1 MAPPAAYT
9 LPLFDRPTSDRPAP
23 RIHTAHGS
31 AVLRPYQ
38 TSAIAGIAAELEKH
52 RSTLLVMA
60 TGTGKTTVFGEVARN
75 WPGRVLVLAHRE
87 ELIEQARSRLAV
99 MTQEY
104 VGVEQAQWNAQ
115 AERIV
120 IGSVQ
125 TLSRESRLA
134 RFSRDRFSL
143 VIVDEAHHAVAASYR
158 KVLDHFEGAKLLGVT
173 ATPDRSDESAMGQVF
188 DSVAY
193 VYDIQDGIRDKWL
206 VPVSCQMVE
215 VAGVDLSGVKT
226 TAGDL
231 NQGQLDAV
239 MASEEA
245 LHGIAKPTL
254 ELAGDRRTIL
264 FTTSVDNAHR
274 LAEVLNRYRAGSAR
288 AVDGGTATDLRK
300 ATLAGH
306 KRGDYQFLVNVGV
319 LTEGYDDPGVACVA
333 MGRPTKSRAL
343 YTQCI
348 GRGLR
353 PAPGKE
359 DCLVL
364 DFAGN
369 SGRHQ
374 LVSALD
380 ILAGK
385 WPEAVV
391 ARAKKEA
398 AKKGGRA
405 DEALERAAAAIEAE
419 KQAEIAKRARIKAQ
433 VAYKAQ
439 QVNPFQVFGLRDK
452 GDDPREPG
460 SRLPITPGQVQ
471 KLENFRV
478 EIPPGCTQAQASRLI
493 NACITRM
500 KRGLATYKQTKLLS
514 RYGVDAT
521 RMYMGT
527 AGKVIDAIAANGWRA
542 IGPEAVSQIVN
553 SRTAGEDG

>member
-1 MAPPAAYT
+1 MSVAAHT
-9 LPLFDRPTSDRPAP
+9 LPLFDRPLVERAPVVVAP
-23 RIHTAHGS
+23 RAGTT
-31 AVLRPYQ
+31 LRPYQ
-38 TSAIAGIAAELEKH
+38 TQAIGHIGAELAAN

-75 WPGRVLVLAHRE
+75 WPGRVLVLAHRD
-87 ELIEQARSRLAV
+87 ELIEQARSRLAS

-104 VGVEQAQWNAQ
+104 VGVEQAKWSAQ
-115 AERIV
+115 GERIV

-125 TLSRESRLA
+125 TLSRDGRLA
-134 RFSRDRFSL
+134 RFERDRFSL
-143 VIVDEAHHAVAASYR
+143 VVVDEAHHAVARTYR
-158 KVLDHFEGAKLLGVT
+158 KVLDHFEAAKVLGVT

-188 DSVAY
+188 ESVAF

-206 VPVSCQMVE
+206 VPVSCQMVH
-215 VAGVDLSGVKT
+215 VDGVDLSGVKT

-245 LHGIAKPTL
+245 LHGIARPTL

-274 LAEVLNRYRAGSAR
+274 LAEVINRYRPGAAR
-288 AVDGGTATDLRK
+288 AVDGGTATDDRRAL
-300 ATLAGH
+300 LAGH
-306 KRGDYQFLVNVGV
+306 KRGDYQFLCNVGV

-353 PAPGKE
+353 PAPGKT

-369 SGRHQ
+369 SGRHK

-385 WPEAVV
+385 WPEDVV
-391 ARAKKEA
+391 ERAKKDA
-398 AKKGGRA
+398 KGGRA
-405 DEALERAAAAIEAE
+405 EDALANAAASMEAE
-419 KQAEIAKRARIKAQ
+419 KQAEIAKRARIKAAAVQ
-433 VAYKAQ
+433 YRAQ
-439 QVNPFQVFGLRDK
+439 SVDPFTVMGLRDR
-452 GDDPREPG
+452 GDDSRGAREPA
-460 SRLPITPGQVQ
+460 TPGQVTTMQ
-471 KLENFRV
+471 KFKLD
-478 EIPPGCTQAQASRLI
+478 IPGGCTKGQASRLI
-493 NACITRM
+493 DAAMTRM
-500 KRGLATYKQTKLLS
+500 KRGLATYRQTKTLS

-521 RMYMGT
+521 RMYMTT
-527 AGKVIDAIAANGWRA
+527 AGKVLDAIARNNWAP
-542 IGPEAVSQIVN
+542 IGAEMVSRIVN
-553 SRTAGEDG
+553 SREAGEDG

>member
-1 MAPPAAYT
+1 MGAPAALT
-9 LPLFDRPTSDRPAP
+9 LPLFDRPLVQRAAPAVVAP
-23 RIHTAHGS
+23 ANTQLRAYQNEAITRIG
-31 AVLRPYQ
+31 V
-38 TSAIAGIAAELEKH
+38 ELGTN

-60 TGTGKTTVFGEVARN
+60 TGTGKTTVFGEVART
-75 WPGRVLVLAHRE
+75 WPGNVLVLAHRD
-87 ELIEQARSRLAV
+87 ELIEQARSRLSV

-104 VGVEQAQWNAQ
+104 VGVEQAQWNALG
-115 AERIV
+115 ERIV

-125 TLSRESRLA
+125 SLSREARLA
-134 RFSRDRFSL
+134 RFARDRFSL
-143 VIVDEAHHAVAASYR
+143 VIVDEAHHAVAKSYR
-158 KVLDHFEGAKLLGVT
+158 TVLDHFEAAKVLGVT

-193 VYDIQDGIRDKWL
+193 VYDIQDGIRDRWL
-206 VPVSCQMVE
+206 VPVSCQMVH
-215 VAGVDLSGVKT
+215 VAGVDLSAVKT

-274 LAEVLNRYRAGSAR
+274 LAEVLNRYRPGSAR
-288 AVDGGTATDLRK
+288 AVDGGTAHDLRR
-300 ATLAGH
+300 ATLRGH
-306 KRGDYQFLVNVGV
+306 KAGEFQFLCNVGV
-319 LTEGYDDPGVACVA
+319 LTEGYDDPAVSCVA

-353 PAPGKE
+353 PAPGKT

-369 SGRHQ
+369 SGRHK
-374 LVSALD
+374 LVCALD

-385 WPEAVV
+385 WPEDVV
-391 ARAKKEA
+391 ERAKKDA
-398 AKKGGRA
+398 AGGRSE
-405 DEALERAAAAIEAE
+405 EALERAAAAIEAE
-419 KQAEIAKRARIKAQ
+419 KQAEIAKRARIKATVQ
-433 VAYKAQ
+433 YKAQ
-439 QVNPFQVFGLRDK
+439 QVDPFAVLGLRDRS
-452 GDDPREPG
+452 DDG
-460 SRLPITPGQVQ
+460 HKSDAITPGQVQ
-471 KLENFRV
+471 TLGKFKV
-478 EIPPGCTQAQASRLI
+478 DIPPGCTKGQAERLI
-493 NACITRM
+493 NASIARV
-500 KRGLATYKQTKLLS
+500 RAGLATYKQSKLLS

-521 RMYMGT
+521 RMYMHT
-527 AGKVIDAIAANGWRA
+527 ATKVIDAIAANGWQA
-542 IGPEAVSQIVN
+542 IGEAAVARIIN
-553 SRTAGEDG
+553 AREPGEDG

>member
-1 MAPPAAYT
+1 MSVAALT
-9 LPLFDRPTSDRPAP
+9 LPLFDRPLATRAP
-23 RIHTAHGS
+23 S
-31 AVLRPYQ
+31 APLAPTGAKLRPYQ
-38 TSAIAGIAAELEKH
+38 TEAIGRIGVELETN

-75 WPGRVLVLAHRE
+75 WPGRVLVLAHRD
-87 ELIEQARSRLAV
+87 ELIEQARSRLSV

-104 VGVEQAQWNAQ
+104 VGVEQAQWNALG
-115 AERIV
+115 ERIV

-125 TLSRESRLA
+125 SLCREQRLA
-134 RFSRDRFSL
+134 RFPRDRFSL
-143 VIVDEAHHAVAASYR
+143 VIVDEAHHAVAKSYR
-158 KVLDHFEGAKLLGVT
+158 TVLDHFDGAKVLGVT

-206 VPVSCQMVE
+206 VPVSCQMIE
-215 VAGVDLSGVKT
+215 VAGVDLSAVKT

-274 LAEVLNRYRAGSAR
+274 LAEVLNRYRPGSAR
-288 AVDGGTATDLRK
+288 AVDGGTAHDLRR
-300 ATLAGH
+300 ATLRGH
-306 KRGDYQFLVNVGV
+306 KGGYFQFLCNVGV
-319 LTEGYDDPGVACVA
+319 LTEGYDDPAVSCVA

-353 PAPGKE
+353 PAPGKD

-369 SGRHQ
+369 SGRHK

-385 WPEAVV
+385 WPEDVV
-391 ARAKKEA
+391 ERAKKDA
-398 AKKGGRA
+398 LNSQGVRS
-405 DEALERAAAAIEAE
+405 DEALARAAAALEAE
-419 KQAEIAKRARIKAQ
+419 KQAEIARRARIKAT

-439 QVNPFQVFGLRDK
+439 KVDPFSVLGLRDN
-452 GDDPREPG
+452 GDDFGEPG
-460 SRLPITPGQVQ
+460 SRQPLTPGQVQ
-471 KLENFRV
+471 TLQKFKV
-478 EIPPGCTQAQASRLI
+478 EIPANCTKAMASRLI
-493 NACITRM
+493 NACVTRM
-500 KRGLATYKQTKLLS
+500 QRGLATYKQTKMLS
-514 RYGVDAT
+514 RYGVDAS
-521 RMYMGT
+521 RMYMTT
-527 AGKVIDAIAANGWRA
+527 ASRVIDAIIANGWHA
-542 IGPEAVSQIVN
+542 IGPDAVARIVN
-553 SRTAGEDG
+553 GREPGEDG

>member
-1 MAPPAAYT
+1 MGAAAAYN
-9 LPLFDRPTSDRPAP
+9 LPLFDRPLIQRAAP
-23 RIHTAHGS
+23 TVAPLRGGTL
-31 AVLRPYQ
+31 LRPYQ
-38 TSAIAGIAAELEKH
+38 TDAITRIGVELESF

-75 WPGRVLVLAHRE
+75 WPGRVLVLAHRD

-104 VGVEQAQWNAQ
+104 VGVEQAQWHAQ

-134 RFSRDRFSL
+134 RFQRDRFSL
-143 VIVDEAHHAVAASYR
+143 VIVDEAHHAVAKSYR
-158 KVLDHFEGAKLLGVT
+158 TVLDYFDAAKWLGVT
-173 ATPDRSDESAMGQVF
+173 ATPDRTDESAMGQVF
-188 DSVAY
+188 ESVAY
-193 VYDIQDGIRDKWL
+193 VYDIQDGIRDKFL
-206 VPVSCQMVE
+206 VPVSCQMVR
-215 VAGVDLSGVKT
+215 VDGVDLSAVKT

-245 LHGIAKPTL
+245 LHGIARPTL

-274 LAEVLNRYRAGSAR
+274 LAEVLNRYRPGSAR
-288 AVDGGTATDLRK
+288 AVDGGTAQDTRR
-300 ATLAGH
+300 ATLRGH
-306 KRGDYQFLVNVGV
+306 KAGEFQFLCNVGV

-353 PAPGKE
+353 PAPGKS

-369 SGRHQ
+369 SGRHK

-385 WPEAVV
+385 WPDDVV
-391 ARAKKEA
+391 ERAKKDA
-398 AKKGGRA
+398 TGGRSE
-405 DEALERAAAAIEAE
+405 EALARAAATIEAE
-419 KQAEIAKRARIKAQ
+419 KAAAIAKRARIKAT
-433 VAYKAQ
+433 VNYKAQ
-439 QVNPFQVFGLRDK
+439 SVDPFAVLGMKDEHDPRDK
-452 GDDPREPG
+452 GSREP
-460 SRLPITPGQVQ
+460 LTPGQVQ
-471 KLENFRV
+471 TLEKFKV
-478 EIPPGCTQAQASRLI
+478 DVPSGCTRSQASRLI
-493 NACITRM
+493 GTAILRRR
-500 KRGLATYKQTKLLS
+500 KGLATYKQLKTLS
-514 RYGVDAT
+514 RYAIDAS
-521 RMYMGT
+521 RMYMST
-527 AGKVIDAIAANGWRA
+527 ASRVLDAIADNNWQA
-542 IGPEAVSQIVN
+542 ISTETVTRIVN
-553 SRTAGEDG
+553 SREVGEDG